1 MESTDAT
8 ATQSEVATALPSDKP
23 RATALA
29 ELFRKASA
37 VETCRFLVETHHK
50 AARHELQCAFEDV
63 DGAPDAFLL
72 AMAHWPSTSSAATRE
87 KFLRLVN
94 EAVRG
99 IENHPAPQIS
109 TTTSERAGA
118 LLLTTFPECRNMFIS
133 AFVRAF
139 RIGSEYV
146 QQYAAGLVVRN
157 ASQAVKLLESLK
169 LLHLLGFELVVQ
181 ASMAQEDVYAGDI
194 YVKHYPEHQRTW
206 ITALLRGRTADKL
219 IKKRIALFKL
229 DEAEFPDYVERKAKS
244 ALRFCV
250 HNESYE
256 DALTRTQDDAALRL
270 YVTRFLVE
278 RKGPFD
284 PITRLFVHRADL
296 ASQFP
301 HVDTSQQDGKTF
313 PDKDDL
319 APLNASL
326 SVSAL
331 IGDEN
336 IVFVDS
342 QEGLDACV
350 SDLAQADVV
359 GFDCEWKSST
369 ASENVPCAVLQL
381 ASSSRAY
388 VVDMVALSGDAA
400 APLVD
405 VFESA
410 TVMKLGFHT
419 KGDLSVLRAVMPKT
433 RTGSP
438 LVVRCL
444 VDMQALTKK
453 IDNHNARLLEATQQ
467 LESTNNA
474 EDTKED
480 GEVVGNEAKEGEQE
494 ETVVVVESARKKQ
507 KSWRKDRK
515 QQRPTDASQTVSLA
529 TLAEQYLGKPLDK
542 RSRLSDWERRPLTR
556 AQLHY
561 AALDAYALVAIYK
574 KMQEQVSSEVFE
586 RFIRQLTKKEQGR
599 QRAADAAASAIITS
613 ETMR

>member
-1 MESTDAT
+1 MHEA
-8 ATQSEVATALPSDKP
+8 
-23 RATALA
+23 RAM
-29 ELFRKASA
+29 FRQNAGH
-37 VETCRFLVETHHK
+37 VLVM
-50 AARHELQCAFEDV
+50 D
-63 DGAPDAFLL
+63 
-72 AMAHWPSTSSAATRE
+72 
-87 KFLRLVN
+87 
-94 EAVRG
+94 
-99 IENHPAPQIS
+99 
-109 TTTSERAGA
+109 TT
-118 LLLTTFPECRNMFIS
+118 
-133 AFVRAF
+133 V
-139 RIGSEYV
+139 
-146 QQYAAGLVVRN
+146 
-157 ASQAVKLLESLK
+157 SLI
-169 LLHLLGFELVVQ
+169 
-181 ASMAQEDVYAGDI
+181 I
-194 YVKHYPEHQRTW
+194 YVKHYPEHQRDW

-219 IKKRIALFKL
+219 TKKRIALFKL
-229 DEAEFPDYVERKAKS
+229 DEAEFPDYVESEVSTALLRAQRK
-244 ALRFCV
+244 LR
-250 HNESYE
+250 N
-256 DALTRTQDDAALRL
+256 ALTKTQGDAALRL
-270 YVTRFLVE
+270 YVTRFLIE

-301 HVDTSQQDGKTF
+301 HVDAF
-313 PDKDDL
+313 
-319 APLNASL
+319 L

-336 IVFVDS
+336 IVFMDFR
-342 QEGLDACV
+342 EGLDVVA
-350 SDLAQADVV
+350 SELAQADFV
-359 GFDCEWKSST
+359 GFD
-369 ASENVPCAVLQL
+369 
-381 ASSSRAY
+381 
-388 VVDMVALSGDAA
+388 
-400 APLVD
+400 
-405 VFESA
+405 F
-410 TVMKLGFHT
+410 
-419 KGDLSVLRAVMPKT
+419 
-433 RTGSP
+433 
-438 LVVRCL
+438 VRCL

-586 RFIRQLTKKEQGR
+586 RFVRQLTKKEQGR